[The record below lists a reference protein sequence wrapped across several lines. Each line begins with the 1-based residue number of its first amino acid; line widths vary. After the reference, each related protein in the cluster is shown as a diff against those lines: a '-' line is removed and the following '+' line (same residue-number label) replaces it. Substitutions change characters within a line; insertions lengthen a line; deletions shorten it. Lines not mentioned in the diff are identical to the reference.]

1 MMQLNCPIFKTTKL
15 EAPKIPDGGSTE
27 ILSEIE
33 LQRLLLTSGLK
44 ESNDSLKIS
53 SIWFWL
59 LNVLNQIIFVQ

>member
-1 MMQLNCPIFKTTKL
+1 MAPAIIFQTTKL
-15 EAPKIPDGGSTE
+15 VAPKTPDDGSTE
-27 ILSEIE
+27 ILSEME
-33 LQRLLLTSGLK
+33 LQRLLLTSGQK

>member
-1 MMQLNCPIFKTTKL
+1 MATAIILQITELV
-15 EAPKIPDGGSTE
+15 APMTPDDGSTE
-27 ILSEIE
+27 ILSKME

>member
-1 MMQLNCPIFKTTKL
+1 MATAIIFQITEL
-15 EAPKIPDGGSTE
+15 VAPMTPDDGSTE
-27 ILSEIE
+27 ILSKME

>member
-1 MMQLNCPIFKTTKL
+1 MAPAIIFQTTKL
-15 EAPKIPDGGSTE
+15 VAPITPDDGSTE
-27 ILSEIE
+27 ILSEME

>member
-1 MMQLNCPIFKTTKL
+1 MDPAIIFQTTKL
-15 EAPKIPDGGSTE
+15 VAPKTPDEGSTE
-27 ILSEIE
+27 ILSEME